1 MLNSEIEDIELL
13 DKFPY
18 MQELC
23 RRLDDINNYINNG
36 FSGLEQAWNLISD
49 LPEDWLSE
57 IQGRINIEIE
67 KGKQAD
73 AKLRILYRQG
83 KLTVGNRNRFYL
95 QNERHVARNI
105 KSITVGLLNKKK
117 ILLLTKR
124 SVETNSLSQLDMELE
139 PDEQ

>member
-1 MLNSEIEDIELL
+1 MADFDDMELL

-23 RRLDDINNYINNG
+23 RRIDDINSSINHGN
-36 FSGLEQAWNLISD
+36 SGIEQAWNLTSD
-49 LPEDWLSE
+49 LPEDWLNE
-57 IQGRINIEIE
+57 IQPRIDEEIKKYKDE
-67 KGKQAD
+67 DSRIRA
-73 AKLRILYRQG
+73 LRNQH
-83 KLTVGNRNRFYL
+83 KLTVNSRDRQLLSNDMRL
-95 QNERHVARNI
+95 ARKI

-124 SVETNSLSQLDMELE
+124 SVETNNFSQMDMELE